1 MSDMLMSAPWTQTLS
16 AAAAKDLFLPAAT
29 ALFFCAVVHAFC
41 APIFARAAQRREAQ
55 RADFKSAALHLLGEV
70 EAVFGLWSLVLF
82 LLAVCWPGKGWA
94 FAVAYLE
101 SGDYAAAV
109 AGREFTGP
117 FKFLE
122 PLFVFIVMAM
132 ASTRPIVEAARRV
145 LNAVA
150 GWFGGGPAARW
161 IVVLTLAPLAGSL
174 ITEPAAMT
182 IAAYLLAAQF
192 YCLKPSSSL
201 KYATLALLFVNV
213 SIGGALTHF
222 AAPPVVM
229 VATRWGWGTAEVF
242 QQFGWAALTAILLSN
257 VAYFLWF
264 RRELLAMR
272 PPVSSTDA
280 PAEPTVPLWV
290 TAVHIALIAWTV
302 VMLSGHHT
310 LLMVGG
316 FLLFLAFGVA
326 TPRWQSPLRL
336 RAPLMVGF
344 FLAGLVVLGGLQGWW
359 IGPVIMQMGDTSLLW
374 ASVGLTAFNDNAA
387 ITYLAAQVPALAE
400 PSAAALRHAVLAGA
414 LAGGGLTVIANAPN
428 PAGQAILSEYF
439 EGGVSAGRLFLWAL
453 LPTAVAIA
461 CFFFIK

>member
-1 MSDMLMSAPWTQTLS
+1 MSDMLMLATWTQALS
-16 AAAAKDLFLPAAT
+16 ATAASDPFLPAAS
-29 ALFFCAVVHAFC
+29 ALFACAVVHAFC
-41 APIFARAAQRREAQ
+41 APIFARAALRLEAQ
-55 RADFKSAALHLLGEV
+55 RADFRSTALHLLGEV
-70 EAVFGLWSLVLF
+70 EAVFGLWSLGLF

-101 SGDYAAAV
+101 SGDYAATV

-122 PLFVFIVMAM
+122 PLFVFIVMVM
-132 ASTRPIVEAARRV
+132 ASARPIVQAARRV

-150 GWFGGGPAARW
+150 GWFGGSPAARW
-161 IVVLTLAPLAGSL
+161 VVVLTLAPLAGSL

-201 KYATLALLFVNV
+201 QYATLALLFVNV

-242 QQFGWAALTAILLSN
+242 QQFGWAALAAISLSN
-257 VAYFLWF
+257 AIYFFWF
-264 RRELLAMR
+264 RRELLALH
-272 PPVSSTDA
+272 STVL
-280 PAEPTVPLWV
+280 PADVEGEPTVPLWV

-316 FLLFLAFGVA
+316 LLLFLAFGVA

-359 IGPVIMQMGDTSLLW
+359 IGPVILQLGDTSLLW
-374 ASVGLTAFNDNAA
+374 ASLVLTAFNDNAA

-428 PAGQAILSEYF
+428 PAGQAILGEYF
-439 EGGVSAGRLFLWAL
+439 AGGVSAGRLFLWAM

-461 CFFFIK
+461 CFLFIS

>member
-1 MSDMLMSAPWTQTLS
+1 MCDMLMSAAWTQTLS
-16 AAAAKDLFLPAAT
+16 ATAASDPFLPVAT
-29 ALFFCAVVHAFC
+29 ALFAGAVVHAFC

-55 RADFKSAALHLLGEV
+55 RADFRSTVFHLLGEI
-70 EAVFGLWSLVLF
+70 EAVFGLWSLGLF

-122 PLFVFIVMAM
+122 PLFVFIVMVM

-161 IVVLTLAPLAGSL
+161 MVVLTLAPIAGSL

-192 YCLKPSSSL
+192 YCLNPSSGL

-229 VATRWGWGTAEVF
+229 VATRWSWGTAEVF

-264 RRELLAMR
+264 RRELLALR
-272 PPVSSTDA
+272 FPESSADVER
-280 PAEPTVPLWV
+280 EPTVPLWV

-302 VMLSGHHT
+302 VMLSGHHVF
-310 LLMVGG
+310 LMVGG
-316 FLLFLAFGVA
+316 LLLFLAFGVA

-359 IGPVIMQMGDTSLLW
+359 IGPVILQMGDTSLLW

-428 PAGQAILSEYF
+428 PAGQAILGEYF
-439 EGGVSAGRLFLWAL
+439 EGGVSAGSLFLWAL

-461 CFFFIK
+461 CFFFIR

>member
-1 MSDMLMSAPWTQTLS
+1 
-16 AAAAKDLFLPAAT
+16 
-29 ALFFCAVVHAFC
+29 
-41 APIFARAAQRREAQ
+41 
-55 RADFKSAALHLLGEV
+55 
-70 EAVFGLWSLVLF
+70 
-82 LLAVCWPGKGWA
+82 
-94 FAVAYLE
+94 
-101 SGDYAAAV
+101 
-109 AGREFTGP
+109 
-117 FKFLE
+117 
-122 PLFVFIVMAM
+122 MAM

-161 IVVLTLAPLAGSL
+161 MVVLTLSPLAGSL
-174 ITEPAAMT
+174 ITEQAAMT

-213 SIGGALTHF
+213 SVGGALTHF

-242 QQFGWAALTAILLSN
+242 QQFGWAAMTAILLSN

>member
-1 MSDMLMSAPWTQTLS
+1 MSAPWMQTLS
-16 AAAAKDLFLPAAT
+16 TTAAQDPFLPAAT
-29 ALFFCAVVHAFC
+29 ALFAGAVVHAFC
-41 APIFARAAQRREAQ
+41 APIFARAAHRREAK
-55 RADFKSAALHLLGEV
+55 RADFRSTVFHLLGEV
-70 EAVFGLWSLVLF
+70 EAVFGLWSLLLF

-109 AGREFTGP
+109 AGSEFTGA
-117 FKFLE
+117 FKFIE
-122 PLFVFIVMAM
+122 PLFVIIVMVM

-192 YCLKPSSSL
+192 YCLKPSTGL

-229 VATRWGWGTAEVF
+229 VAKRWGWGTAEVF
-242 QQFGWAALTAILLSN
+242 QQFGWAAMTAILVSN
-257 VAYFLWF
+257 LAYFLWF
-264 RRELLAMR
+264 RRELLALR
-272 PPVSSTDA
+272 SPVSTADA

-336 RAPLMVGF
+336 RTPLMVGF

-359 IGPVIMQMGDTSLLW
+359 IGPVILQMGDTSLLW
-374 ASVGLTAFNDNAA
+374 ASVALTAFNDNAA

-428 PAGQAILSEYF
+428 PAGQAILGEYF
-439 EGGVSAGRLFLWAL
+439 EGGVSAGRLFLWAM

-461 CFFFIK
+461 CFIFIR